1 MSTPSMSRKLI
12 VEAIGPFALVFLGA
26 GSIISTQFTGGDS
39 GIVNLVAIGL
49 AHGLAIAVMAAAL
62 GHISGGHF
70 NPAVTIGLLIG
81 RKTNLQT
88 AIAFIFAQ
96 LVGATLGAGALTLV
110 FRDLERNAVN
120 LGLPARGANVTVG
133 NALVVEA
140 IMTAFLMLVIWG
152 VAVDKRGAGMLAPLA
167 IGLTIAIDIMMGGP
181 VSGAAMNPAR
191 HFGPMIVQQDF
202 TDFWIYWVGPIAG
215 AIVAA
220 LLYTRVIA
228 PDLDGDDPV
237 AAHADDRPATPSAAA
252 AASAPGA
259 AAAERSRRAQR
270 RKR

>member
-1 MSTPSMSRKLI
+1 MSTPSMMRKMV
-12 VEAIGPFALVFLGA
+12 VEALGPFALVFLGA
-26 GSIISTQFTGGDS
+26 GSIISTQFTGGD
-39 GIVNLVAIGL
+39 GGVTNLVAIGL
-49 AHGLAIAVMAAAL
+49 AHGLAIAVMIAAL

-81 RKTNLQT
+81 KKTDLQT
-88 AIAFIFAQ
+88 AVSYIIAQ

-110 FRDLERNAVN
+110 FRDVDRNAVN
-120 LGLPARGANVTVG
+120 LGLPALGANVTVG
-133 NALVVEA
+133 NALAVEA

-152 VAVDKRGAGMLAPLA
+152 VAVDKRGAGMIAPLA

-191 HFGPMIVQQDF
+191 HFGPMIIQQDF
-202 TDFWIYWVGPIAG
+202 TNFWIYWIGPVAG
-215 AIVAA
+215 AIFAA

-228 PDLDGDDPV
+228 PDLNEGEE
-237 AAHADDRPATPSAAA
+237 AASEADDLAVARSTV
-252 AASAPGA
+252 ASQSGA
-259 AAAERSRRAQR
+259 QADRSRRSQR